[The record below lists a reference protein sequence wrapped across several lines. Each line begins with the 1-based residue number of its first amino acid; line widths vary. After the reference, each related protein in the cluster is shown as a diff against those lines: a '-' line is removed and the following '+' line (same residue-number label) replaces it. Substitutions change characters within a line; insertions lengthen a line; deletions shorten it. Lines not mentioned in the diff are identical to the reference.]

1 MSPESNSR
9 TQDHKDDDKTTA
21 NDCRSTQPEATYP
34 SGLRLA
40 MIITSMLIGMF
51 LVSLDRMII
60 STAIPQ
66 ITNEFNSAGD
76 IGWYGTAYSLTNCA
90 FQLMFGKLYRSFD
103 IKAVFMSSIILF
115 EAGSALCGAAP
126 SSITF
131 IIARAI
137 AGMGAGG
144 ISSGAMVIIVYAV
157 PLHKRPKYQGL
168 FGAVFGVAS
177 VSGPLIGGVFTTDVT
192 WRWCFYINL
201 PLGGVVFVVVFFLL
215 HVPAQTST
223 NTQLK
228 EKLRQLNLLGM
239 IALIPGV
246 VCLCLALQ
254 WAGTT
259 YNWSNGRI
267 IALLVLAFV
276 LLIAFLGIQIWK
288 PEQAILPPKILLQ
301 RSIASGFWVSCCQ
314 GAHTMI
320 IIYYFPIWFQA
331 IEGVSAVS
339 SGIHLLP
346 TIIPLVVASIVTGQL
361 ISRIGYYTPFLI
373 FGVCLTSIGAGL
385 ITTLD
390 VNTPEAKWIGY
401 QILYGYGLGSSTQ
414 INNIAVQTVL
424 PRKDVAIGASLMF
437 FGQQLFGAIFTSVG
451 ENVLSNQL
459 ARRLSRIPDVEI
471 TARVIQSTGATDV
484 LSLIP
489 ERCRDDGLQAYND
502 SLRVCFQV
510 GLIMAC
516 LASIGAV
523 CMEWR
528 SVKQNKPDVE
538 RKGEKGSDGEAST
551 NMEDGNG
558 IEKKN
563 GDGKI

>member
-1 MSPESNSR
+1 MSFESDSR
-9 TQDHKDDDKTTA
+9 TQDHKDDDKATA
-21 NDCRSTQPEATYP
+21 NYRRSTQPEAIYP

-131 IIARAI
+131 IIGRAI

-223 NTQLK
+223 NTPLR

-320 IIYYFPIWFQA
+320 IT
-331 IEGVSAVS
+331 S
-339 SGIHLLP
+339 
-346 TIIPLVVASIVTGQL
+346 IITGQF

-471 TARVIQSTGATDV
+471 TPRVIQSTGATDV

-489 ERCRDDGLQAYND
+489 ERYRDDGLQSYND

-538 RKGEKGSDGEAST
+538 RKGEKGKDGEAST